1 MEKPVLYVSTISPT
15 CQRVF
20 ITLAN
25 KGLDYKS
32 VEIDLRLPR
41 EERPE
46 EFLAISRQ
54 GQVPALTHNGNTL
67 VQSGVICQ
75 YIDDVWPEV
84 PMMPKSAGEAAYARQ
99 WIHFA
104 DSEIMDKDIRV
115 VHFEKELERKHQMCK
130 ELFNGLVHLD
140 AELAKKDAFFLGS
153 ELSIVDA
160 MFAPQ
165 LRLLPIIA
173 ELSDDTTFRTYRH
186 IQAYRERLLRHPAIE
201 KTILSVPEDVYR
213 GFFTAVL
220 KDGLCA

>member
-1 MEKPVLYVSTISPT
+1 MEKPVIYINAISPT

-25 KGLDYKS
+25 KGVEYTGI
-32 VEIDLRLPR
+32 EIDLLLPR
-41 EERPE
+41 EKRPP
-46 EFLAISRQ
+46 EFLTVSSK
-54 GQVPALTHNGNTL
+54 GQVPALVHNGHTML
-67 VQSGVICQ
+67 GSGVICQ
-75 YIDDVWPEV
+75 YINDVWPQV
-84 PMMPKSAGEAAYARQ
+84 PMMPTSAGELAYARQ

-104 DSEIMDKDIRV
+104 DSELMDKDIRV
-115 VHFEKELERKHQMCK
+115 VHFETELARKHQMCK
-130 ELFNGLVHLD
+130 ELFHGLAHLD
-140 AELAKKDAFFLGS
+140 AELARKDAFFLGR

-173 ELSDDTTFRTYRH
+173 ELSDDTAFRTYRH
-186 IQAYRERLLRHPAIE
+186 ILAYRERLLRHPAIE
-201 KTILSVPEDVYR
+201 KTILSVPDEVYR